1 MSRIR
6 WKVLASMIAVV
17 SVTIGLSA
25 LVTRSFTLEAFDRLL
40 TARTPPD
47 LHPLEA
53 HYRTIGSWN
62 GVEQTL
68 DKMPARVVLTTA
80 QRNVIAVS
88 KELRDSSITVSTD
101 DSLTISG
108 RGMQVVIRLPPVRVD
123 SAYAFVLPQ
132 EEPIDGVAA
141 LGRRLIITFVAAT
154 VAAVLIAF
162 FVSGRIT
169 EPIERLTATV
179 DAMACGANP
188 RHVPVSGRDEIARLA
203 RSFNS
208 MSNAIARHQELR
220 RRMVSDVAHELRAPL
235 TNLRGDLETIQDGL
249 ASPDPAR
256 IASIHEEVLHL
267 EHIVGD
273 LQDLAIAD
281 AGGLQLRRERVEL
294 GATVARVVDA
304 FSASRRIHLSVEKVY
319 VLADPVRIGQIVRN
333 LLSNA
338 CRHANAA
345 VHIQVARSE
354 PEAVVSVADDGPGI
368 PAEELTRIFDRF
380 YRVDD
385 ARSRAAGGA
394 GLGLAIVKQMVE
406 LHGGRVWA
414 ENGPEGGAV
423 FTFALPSAP

>member
-25 LVTRSFTLEAFDRLL
+25 LVTRFVRLEAFHKVLA
-40 TARTPPD
+40 ARTAPD
-47 LHPLEA
+47 VDPLEA
-53 HYRTIGSWN
+53 HYRAIGSWN

-68 DKMPARVVLTTA
+68 DRIPARVVLTTK
-80 QRNVIAVS
+80 QRSVIAVS
-88 KELRDSSITVSTD
+88 KELRDSSITVGAD

-108 RGMQVVIRLPPVRVD
+108 RGMQTSIRLPPVRVG
-123 SAYAFVLPQ
+123 SANAFVLPQ

-141 LGRRLIITFVAAT
+141 LGRPLLVTFAGAT
-154 VAAVLIAF
+154 VAAVFIAF
-162 FVSGRIT
+162 CVSGRIT
-169 EPIERLTATV
+169 QPIERLTAAA
-179 DAMACGANP
+179 DAMTYGANP

-208 MSNAIARHQELR
+208 MADAIANHQELR

-249 ASPDPAR
+249 ASPNPAR
-256 IASIHEEVLHL
+256 IASIHEEVLLL
-267 EHIVGD
+267 EYIIGD

-281 AGGLQLRRERVEL
+281 AGGLQLRCERVEL

-304 FSASRRIHLSVEKVY
+304 FGASRVIDLSVEKVY
-319 VLADPVRIGQIVRN
+319 VLADPVRVGQIVRN

-338 CRHANAA
+338 CRHANGA
-345 VHIQVARSE
+345 VRIQVARSGH
-354 PEAVVSVADDGPGI
+354 EAVVSVADEGPGI
-368 PAEELTRIFDRF
+368 PAEQLTRIFDRF
-380 YRVDD
+380 YRVNE
-385 ARSRAAGGA
+385 ARSRATGGE

-414 ENGPEGGAV
+414 ENGPQGGAV
-423 FTFALPSAP
+423 FTFALPCAP

>member
-25 LVTRSFTLEAFDRLL
+25 LVTRAVTLEAFHRLL
-40 TARTPPD
+40 TARMPSD
-47 LHPLEA
+47 VHALEA

-68 DKMPARVVLTTA
+68 DRMPARVVLTTA

-88 KELRDSSITVSTD
+88 KELRDSSITVDTD
-101 DSLTISG
+101 DGLTISG
-108 RGMQVVIRLPPVRVD
+108 RGMQVFIRLPPVRVGG
-123 SAYAFVLPQ
+123 AYAFVLPQ
-132 EEPIDGVAA
+132 EEPIDGVAV
-141 LGRRLIITFVAAT
+141 LGRRLLVTFAAAT
-154 VAAVLIAF
+154 VAALLIAF

-169 EPIERLTATV
+169 EPIERLTAAV
-179 DAMACGANP
+179 DAMRCGANP

-203 RSFNS
+203 HSFNS
-208 MSNAIARHQELR
+208 MSDAIARHQELR

-256 IASIHEEVLHL
+256 IALIHEEVLHF

-294 GATVARVVDA
+294 GAAVARAVDA
-304 FSASRRIHLSVEKVY
+304 FGASRPIDISVEKVY
-319 VLADPVRIGQIVRN
+319 VLADPVRIGQVVRN

-338 CRHANAA
+338 CRHANGA
-345 VHIQVARSE
+345 VRVQVARSE
-354 PEAVVSVADDGPGI
+354 YEAVVAVADDGPGI
-368 PAEELTRIFDRF
+368 PAEEQSRIFERF
-380 YRVDD
+380 YRMDE
-385 ARSRAAGGA
+385 ARSRAAGGT
-394 GLGLAIVKQMVE
+394 GLGLAIVKHLVE

-423 FTFALPSAP
+423 FTFALPSAL